1 MNLQRMSKSCR
12 PFITDLHGSIHF
24 AAVEHEEEEVQVASC
39 RLPGHVFHF
48 IDEELGGTQS
58 QGCVH
63 HPSPEKNDTVTD
75 LCFEMS
81 NDDVVQTATTKTGSH
96 LAKLK
101 ASSIIC
107 ARLITG
113 IS

>member
-1 MNLQRMSKSCR
+1 MSKSWR
-12 PFITDLHGSIHF
+12 PFTTDLHRPVHF
-24 AAVEHEEEEVQVASC
+24 AAVEHEEEEVQVASG

-48 IDEELGGTQS
+48 LDEELGGTQS
-58 QGCVH
+58 QGRVH
-63 HPSPEKNDTVTD
+63 HLSPEKNDTVTD
-75 LCFEMS
+75 LCLEMS
-81 NDDVVQTATTKTGSH
+81 KDDVVQTATTKTGSH

-101 ASSIIC
+101 ASSIIW